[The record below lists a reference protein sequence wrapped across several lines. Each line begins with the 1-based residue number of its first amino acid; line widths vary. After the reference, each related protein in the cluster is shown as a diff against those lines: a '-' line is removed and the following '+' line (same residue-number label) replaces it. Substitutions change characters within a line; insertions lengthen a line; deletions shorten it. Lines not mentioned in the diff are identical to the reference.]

1 MSYTDFLEGLKRAQ
15 RFRLE
20 DQRGTEINCELPD
33 FLKDKENFVNSKL
46 RKTKPTEPVPMART
60 NFEPSSVPLVRPQPA
75 PRYSITKSPSSSSIQ
90 NTENLSSPTKKRLS
104 PTIENMPANEMN
116 SSSYLNA
123 SFSSQ
128 ISQSGST
135 IDECYYDNNTDS
147 NNLRGPPPL
156 PPKPK
161 ILPIKPSNWGQSP
174 NKSDRSPQD
183 DTTTNLAKPRNIF
196 MDQANSSFV

>member
-1 MSYTDFLEGLKRAQ
+1 MNQIDFLEGLKRAQ

-33 FLKDKENFVNSKL
+33 FLKDKENFVNHKL

-60 NFEPSSVPLVRPQPA
+60 NFEANSVPLVRPQPA
-75 PRYSITKSPSSSSIQ
+75 PRYSITKSPSSPSIQ
-90 NTENLSSPTKKRLS
+90 NANNSSSSTNKRLS
-104 PTIENMPANEMN
+104 PTSEQMPANDMN
-116 SSSYLNA
+116 SSSYLNS
-123 SFSSQ
+123 SFTSQ

-135 IDECYYDNNTDS
+135 IDECCYDSNTDS
-147 NNLRGPPPL
+147 NYPRGPPPL

-161 ILPIKPSNWGQSP
+161 VLPIKPSNWGQSP
-174 NKSDRSPQD
+174 KSDRSPQD
-183 DTTTNLAKPRNIF
+183 EITGALVKPRNIF